1 MSHNACYGMPME
13 FLDIVVVED
22 SKPMQM
28 LLRSML
34 AGLQVRRI
42 RIFDSARVAL
52 TAMLRDPPTL
62 IITDLR
68 MPGMSGLSLLR
79 AIRSPKLDPLC
90 FVPVIVVTAH
100 ATRNIVEEAAEA
112 GAHLVLVKPVAPA
125 ALADRITWIVA
136 DARRFVRGQD
146 GDYVI
151 EGVPRRIQ
159 ARRDRVRALELTA
172 GTHPAMRAPPEED
185 GLVTRP
191 RSAAGASVA
200 SVGRRPAPVGG
211 AASAQGRA
219 PAKE

>member
-1 MSHNACYGMPME
+1 MSHNACYGMPVE

-28 LLRSML
+28 ILRSML
-34 AGLQVRRI
+34 ASLQVRRI
-42 RIFDSARVAL
+42 RIFDTARSAL

-90 FVPVIVVTAH
+90 FVPAIVVTAH
-100 ATRNIVEEAAEA
+100 ATRSIVEEAAEA

-125 ALADRITWIVA
+125 ALADRIAWIVG
-136 DARRFVRGQD
+136 DKRRFVLGTD
-146 GDYVI
+146 GNYVI
-151 EGVPRRIQ
+151 EGLSRRIQ

-172 GTHPAMRAPPEED
+172 GTHPAVALDGDELMARQRPVPGPAAPS
-185 GLVTRP
+185 RP
-191 RSAAGASVA
+191 RSTPG
-200 SVGRRPAPVGG
+200 PAPQRG
-211 AASAQGRA
+211 A
-219 PAKE
+219 PNE